1 MTTRGGPAQLSPP
14 PASSAVPHHPHPH
27 LPPVVPKMH
36 IAYLDGLRAVAV
48 ISVLVRHAWGL
59 SGSPRIPLFGLDLR
73 PIVVMLSSG
82 VDLFFVL
89 SGFLLARSFLRA
101 RQTGQPAPRYSDY
114 WRARIRRI
122 GPPFWIV
129 LVLVVLFMTPTF
141 IPEGKVFS
149 TEGLA
154 IFLAHVPIMQTIYLP
169 AFGAYPVET
178 PFWTLTIEMIFYLT
192 LPFMVQLFFGKRWII
207 FTPILGAVALGWL
220 YWVRNGADWLV
231 AFENEK
237 INVYPPFANEA
248 IRFFLSH
255 QFPAFLVDFSAGIL
269 AAVVVTSKKY
279 RFKDSKLFQKLT
291 SPTVGMIM
299 FLIGLVA
306 LLAIMWVLGGL
317 SLRHGYDNP
326 LNYMYDDRRSD
337 LVYYYFE
344 TIPFGIA
351 YALILCGLALGPNWL
366 KGLFSLRGLAFFG
379 VIGYSVYLLHMP
391 ILYIVNRYEWVASD
405 TDPSS
410 HFLKLFLFGAPLIIA
425 IAYCF
430 YRVVERPSIAW
441 SQEGRRIPPEAPID
455 PPDAADASADVA
467 PAVQPVSGEAS
478 SIETAGDRHAAAPAS
493 PAAEPVL
500 TPSGIG
506 SGPAG

>member
-1 MTTRGGPAQLSPP
+1 MTDSNMAQSGVQPAAL
-14 PASSAVPHHPHPH
+14 ADRAVAPS
-27 LPPVVPKMH
+27 LVTKTH
-36 IAYLDGLRAVAV
+36 IAYLDGLRAIAV

-59 SGSPRIPLFGLDLR
+59 SGSPRVPFFGLDLR

-122 GPPFWIV
+122 GPPYWIV
-129 LVLVVLFMTPTF
+129 LLLVVLLMTPTF
-141 IPEGKVFS
+141 IPEAKVFS
-149 TEGLA
+149 SEGLA
-154 IFLAHVPIMQTIYLP
+154 IFAAHLPIMQTLYLP

-178 PFWTLTIEMIFYLT
+178 PFWTLTIEMMFYLA

-207 FTPILGAVALGWL
+207 CTPILGAIAVGWL

-231 AFENEK
+231 AFENET

-279 RFKDSKLFQKLT
+279 RFKGNQLFQRLT
-291 SPTVGMIM
+291 SPMV
-299 FLIGLVA
+299 GLVIFVVGLA
-306 LLAIMWVLGGL
+306 GLLAVMWILGGL
-317 SLRHGYDNP
+317 SLRYGYADP
-326 LNYMYDDRRSD
+326 LNYMFEDRRSD

-351 YALILCGLALGPNWL
+351 YALMLGGLALGPNWL
-366 KGLFSLRGLAFFG
+366 KGLFSIRGLAFFG

-391 ILYIVNRYEWVASD
+391 ILYIVNRYEWVS
-405 TDPSS
+405 TDADPGS

-425 IAYCF
+425 VSYCF
-430 YRVVERPSIAW
+430 YRIVELPSIAW
-441 SQEGRRIPPEAPID
+441 SQRGRRQPADTPIEL
-455 PPDAADASADVA
+455 ASPVPTIAN
-467 PAVQPVSGEAS
+467 PAVPSTAEPSDAVAARSEPNSTVDHQLAS
-478 SIETAGDRHAAAPAS
+478 SGQPAS
-493 PAAEPVL
+493 R
-500 TPSGIG
+500 SG
-506 SGPAG
+506 

>member
-1 MTTRGGPAQLSPP
+1 MNNGGSEP
-14 PASSAVPHHPHPH
+14 PAGPTERGAAPTAVPH
-27 LPPVVPKMH
+27 PVVPKTH

-48 ISVLVRHAWGL
+48 ISVLIRHAWGL
-59 SGSPRIPLFGLDLR
+59 SGSPRIPIFGLDLR

-101 RQTGQPAPRYSDY
+101 EQTGQPPPRYADY

-129 LVLVVLFMTPTF
+129 LVLVVLLMTPTF

-154 IFLAHVPIMQTIYLP
+154 IFMAHVPIMQTMYLP
-169 AFGAYPVET
+169 SFGAYPVET
-178 PFWTLTIEMIFYLT
+178 PFWTLTIEMIFYLA
-192 LPFMVQLFFGKRWII
+192 LPFMVRLFFGKRWIVC
-207 FTPILGAVALGWL
+207 TPILGLAALGWL
-220 YWVRNGADWLV
+220 FWVRNGADWLV

-269 AAVVVTSKKY
+269 AAVVVTSKRY
-279 RFKDSKLFQKLT
+279 RLKNNKVFQQLT
-291 SPTVGMIM
+291 SPAAGAVLFVIGVTA
-299 FLIGLVA
+299 LIAV
-306 LLAIMWVLGGL
+306 MWVLGGL

-326 LNYMYDDRRSD
+326 LNYMYEDRRSD
-337 LVYYYFE
+337 LIYYYLE

-351 YALILCGLALGPNWL
+351 YGFILCGLALGPNWL
-366 KGLFSLRGLAFFG
+366 KGIFSIKALAFLG

-391 ILYIVNRYEWVASD
+391 ILYVVNHYEWVASD

-410 HFLKLFLFGAPLIIA
+410 HFLKLFLFAAPLIIV

-441 SQEGRRIPPEAPID
+441 SQSGRPRPPEAPVD
-455 PPDAADASADVA
+455 PAVAPALPADGAAPDDAPAAVEPAAQAEAEAEADVA
-467 PAVQPVSGEAS
+467 PADDQPEAL
-478 SIETAGDRHAAAPAS
+478 
-493 PAAEPVL
+493 PVL
-500 TPSGIG
+500 TSIG
-506 SGPAG
+506 QVHASHRE